1 MAGHRLVQS
10 CQATHKSRIM
20 SIATTYISPEE
31 YLERENASMVRHEY
45 LNGEM
50 REMTGGSSKHNAINI
65 RLIIWLGNALRGTGY
80 HLRGGDARLKVPDTG
95 LYTYSD
101 VCVATEAPEYEPN
114 SVEILLNPALIIE
127 VLSPSTQGYDRNEK
141 FQHYQKM
148 PSFREYLLISQDK
161 MLVEH
166 RQRQPDG
173 TWKSVSYENLSD
185 VIQLSSINLALP
197 VDRIYEDEK

>member
-1 MAGHRLVQS
+1 
-10 CQATHKSRIM
+10 M

-50 REMTGGSSKHNAINI
+50 REMTGGSSKHNGIII
-65 RLIIWLGNALRGTGY
+65 RLIALLYSSLRGTGY
-80 HLRGGDARLKVPDTG
+80 LLRAGDVRLKVSETG
-95 LYTYSD
+95 LYTYPD
-101 VCVATEAPEYEPN
+101 VCVATEEPQYEPN

-127 VLSPSTQGYDRNEK
+127 VLSPSTESYDRGDK
-141 FQHYQKM
+141 FRHYQLM
-148 PSFREYLLISQDK
+148 PAFREYLLIAQDK
-161 MLVEH
+161 TLVEH

-173 TWKSVSYENLSD
+173 TWKSTSYERPSD
-185 VIQLSSINLALP
+185 VIQLSSVNLALP